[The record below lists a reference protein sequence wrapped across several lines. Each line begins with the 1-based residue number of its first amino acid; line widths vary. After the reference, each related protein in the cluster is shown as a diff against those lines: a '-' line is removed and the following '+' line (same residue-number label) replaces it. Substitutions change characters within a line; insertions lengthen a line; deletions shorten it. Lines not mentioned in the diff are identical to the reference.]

1 MINVTIKNLSI
12 GIIVLAMLYYSD
24 SGHCSTDAIK
34 YGVWVLSGI
43 ILVGYSIHYLYTS
56 IRDRI
61 IKENK
66 AIIEQSKMIQELNT
80 KQMEFV
86 EDQQDKAFSSTKGE
100 YDISNTKSTMPRKTK
115 S

>member
-24 SGHCSTDAIK
+24 SGHCSTDLVK
-34 YGVWVLSGI
+34 YGVWILSAI
-43 ILVGYSIHYLYTS
+43 ILTGYSIHYLYTS

-66 AIIEQSKMIQELNT
+66 AIIEQSKMIQEFSQDIRGNADKSL
-80 KQMEFV
+80 KLSRILV
-86 EDQQDKAFSSTKGE
+86 EQFYAKSQKL
-100 YDISNTKSTMPRKTK
+100 ISI
-115 S
+115 